1 MVNIEKK
8 IMLEGMRAD
17 FLKVDELS
25 VRVMNI
31 VNKAQ
36 ADPRH
41 DAGGHGRQRA
51 IDAGLQ
57 MDQDERDHQ
66 PR

>member
-17 FLKVDELS
+17 FVKVDELTQ
-25 VRVMNI
+25 RVMNI

-36 ADPRH
+36 SDPRH
-41 DAGGHGRQRA
+41 DSGRHRHRRR
-51 IDAGLQ
+51 I
-57 MDQDERDHQ
+57 
-66 PR
+66 